1 MKKIFYLL
9 VYTTLLTTIYAEKLQ
24 LSNSSIIEIN
34 SFKDNDTLNL
44 PGSKMAKNFIFS
56 EVGGNGVLLSINYE
70 HLLNEKVGIRIGA
83 GTAGY
88 SGLTFPIMLNYY
100 FFEKPKLEFGIGL
113 LSVSKMMSNDL
124 IGEEGTLISFTLG
137 LKSYKPNGGF
147 LFRLSFTPFY
157 NLSNSKFILYG
168 GLSAGWAFN

>member
-24 LSNSSIIEIN
+24 LSNSPIIEIN
-34 SFKDNDTLNL
+34 SFKDTDTLNL
-44 PGSKMAKNFIFS
+44 PSSKMGKNFIFA

-100 FFEKPKLEFGIGL
+100 FFEKPKLELGIGL
-113 LSVSKMMSNDL
+113 LSVSNMMSNDL

-137 LKSYKPNGGF
+137 LK
-147 LFRLSFTPFY
+147 
-157 NLSNSKFILYG
+157 
-168 GLSAGWAFN
+168 

>member
-1 MKKIFYLL
+1 MKKIFVVFIYISSI
-9 VYTTLLTTIYAEKLQ
+9 TTICAQKLQ
-24 LSNSSIIEIN
+24 TNHPPIIEIN

-44 PGSKMAKNFIFS
+44 LSSRMAKNFIFA

-100 FFEKPKLEFGIGL
+100 FFEKPKLELGIGL
-113 LSVSKMMSNDL
+113 LSVSNMMSNDL
-124 IGEEGTLISFTLG
+124 IGEEGTLISFTIG
-137 LKSYKPNGGF
+137 LKSYKANGGF

>member
-1 MKKIFYLL
+1 LKKIFVLL
-9 VYTTLLTTIYAEKLQ
+9 IYISIITTICAQKLQ
-24 LSNSSIIEIN
+24 SDNTPIIESQ
-34 SFKDNDTLNL
+34 SFTINDTLNF
-44 PGSKMAKNFIFS
+44 SYSQFVNNFIFA

-100 FFEKPKLEFGIGL
+100 FFEKPKLELGIGL
-113 LSVSKMMSNDL
+113 LSISKMMSNDL
-124 IGEEGTLISFTLG
+124 LGEESTLISFTIG
-137 LKSYKPNGGF
+137 LKSYKANGGF

-157 NLSNSKFILYG
+157 NLSNNKIIFYG

>member
-1 MKKIFYLL
+1 
-9 VYTTLLTTIYAEKLQ
+9 
-24 LSNSSIIEIN
+24 LSNSPIIEIN
-34 SFKDNDTLNL
+34 SFKDTDTLNL
-44 PGSKMAKNFIFS
+44 PSSKMGKNFIFA

-100 FFEKPKLEFGIGL
+100 FFEKPKLELGIGL
-113 LSVSKMMSNDL
+113 LSVSNMMSNDL

-137 LKSYKPNGGF
+137 LK
-147 LFRLSFTPFY
+147 
-157 NLSNSKFILYG
+157 
-168 GLSAGWAFN
+168 